1 MVFNIYWK
9 VCVMKHFIDDFAGA
23 ISDFLKG
30 IFKSICY
37 FLAGML
43 IVGIPLYG
51 MVYLIGFFD

>member
-1 MVFNIYWK
+1 
-9 VCVMKHFIDDFAGA
+9 MKHFIDDFAGS

-51 MVYLIGFFD
+51 IVLFIRIFY

>member
-1 MVFNIYWK
+1 
-9 VCVMKHFIDDFAGA
+9 MKHFIDDFAGA